1 MSYRKIP
8 YDIKKTMKRRSH
20 TPTPST
26 NLWHKLYKSIL
37 SNNVQNVRYLVE
49 AGVLNQ
55 KKQRMHQT
63 GRYSG
68 SDDLSIKCINTALA
82 NIGNMEFTEEEYND
96 AWNIIKIL
104 RDGGLV
110 FDPSKIHSV
119 HIVKSWDVMEKVR
132 FLVNNGM
139 DINTTYGVDEITI
152 LMDVVASAVYDYQYN
167 AATWNHDTY
176 YPEII
181 SELFDLGIDINIQSM
196 DGVDA
201 FMIAAGHSGC
211 TNIYDSDAFEKKCT
225 AVPSIPVLNI
235 LLDNLIRVNKK
246 YNYKNEGE
254 TINGDNKSMLKTLE
268 DINESYDNDYDK
280 DELEKFILKFK
291 QYNPTKPTKSVA
303 HILRPS
309 VNGRGKSRK
318 KKDKNKNKKIKGR
331 SYRKK

>member
-1 MSYRKIP
+1 MSYRKTP
-8 YDIKKTMKRRSH
+8 YDIKKTMKRRSR

-26 NLWHKLYKSIL
+26 NLWHRLYKAIL
-37 SNNVQNVRYLVE
+37 NNNVQNVRYLVN
-49 AGVLNQ
+49 AGVLGQ

-68 SDDLSIKCINTALA
+68 SDDLSIKCISIALA
-82 NIGNMEFTEEEYND
+82 NIGNMEFTEQEYND
-96 AWNIIKIL
+96 AWNIINIL

-119 HIVKSWDVMEKVR
+119 HIVKSWNVMEKVR
-132 FLVNNGM
+132 FLVDNGM
-139 DINTTYGVDEITI
+139 DINTTYGPDEITI
-152 LMDVVASAVYDYQYN
+152 LMDVVASAVHDYKYHD
-167 AATWNHDTY
+167 ATWNPDTY

-181 SELFDLGIDINIQSM
+181 SELFDLGIDVNIQS
-196 DGVDA
+196 DNGLDA

-211 TNIYDSDAFEKKCT
+211 VNIYQYGGFEKKCDIL
-225 AVPSIPVLNI
+225 PSIPVLNI

-254 TINGDNKSMLKTLE
+254 TFHGDNKSMLKTFE
-268 DINESYDNDYDK
+268 DIDKSYDNDYDK

-291 QYNPTKPTKSVA
+291 KYNPPKPTKGV
-303 HILRPS
+303 IQIFRTS

-318 KKDKNKNKKIKGR
+318 KKGKNKNKKIKGR